1 MFVFLFVEGTR
12 RVRDGDI
19 YIYRRSIKEGTWSV
33 TRTSQAVKCCSSLTL
48 STIWKWEDICRI
60 GISWG
65 FYFEPSGDFILSQ
78 VDCGLLFGWHV
89 ENLTSFRIFH
99 VTATT
104 TLTSKKYYLCGAW
117 VFPLSLAKSKS
128 WLYST
133 GVKFT
138 VTADDA

>member
-1 MFVFLFVEGTR
+1 MVFVCLFVEGTR
-12 RVRDGDI
+12 RLRDGDI

-78 VDCGLLFGWHV
+78 VDCGLLFG
-89 ENLTSFRIFH
+89 
-99 VTATT
+99 
-104 TLTSKKYYLCGAW
+104 
-117 VFPLSLAKSKS
+117 
-128 WLYST
+128 
-133 GVKFT
+133 
-138 VTADDA
+138 